1 MEEEAIVAASEGGCR
16 NKERRTYWG
25 EWSIEGDV
33 PLADSAAMTSPLTLH
48 LPHSVLLSL
57 LRHPPPFAGSD
68 DGSERARGSGEMNL
82 GLGFWLP
89 DICLGWDQLRPSIR
103 LDGPVL
109 SCVGPP
115 HGLSAKSQMGQF
127 QMLDAPRM
135 TSDLSH

>member
-1 MEEEAIVAASEGGCR
+1 MGRVEHRRGCPTSRFGSDDIPFDAPLAPLRPPLLVAA
-16 NKERRTYWG
+16 
-25 EWSIEGDV
+25 
-33 PLADSAAMTSPLTLH
+33 
-48 LPHSVLLSL
+48 
-57 LRHPPPFAGSD
+57 PPPFAGSD